1 MVEEDKVI
9 QEQVDLMIQSDEY
22 RDFQKYLSEFFFD
35 YSEDYFTSNLYEK
48 GTARQHIDEEYAH
61 RLA

>member
-1 MVEEDKVI
+1 
-9 QEQVDLMIQSDEY
+9 MIQSDEY
-22 RDFQKYLSEFFFD
+22 RDFQKYLSEYFFD

>member
-9 QEQVDLMIQSDEY
+9 KEQVDKMVHSEEY
-22 RDFQKYLSEFFFD
+22 KEFQEYLSQYFFD